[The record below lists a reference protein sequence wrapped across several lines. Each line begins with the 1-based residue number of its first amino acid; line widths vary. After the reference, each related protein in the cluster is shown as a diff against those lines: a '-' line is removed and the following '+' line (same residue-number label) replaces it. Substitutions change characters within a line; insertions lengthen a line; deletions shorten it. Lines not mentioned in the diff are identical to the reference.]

1 MAMHMDQLGRR
12 GNPWRMAVWGAA
24 ACLLLLPLVA
34 MQFTRD
40 VNWTGSDFALFG
52 TMLLVAC
59 GMYELGAWISGNT
72 AYRAGMGLAVAGG
85 FFLVW
90 VHMAVGVLGNDTN
103 RENLMFAGVLA
114 VGIIGA
120 LVARFRPA
128 GMARAAGATA
138 IAQALAC
145 IVAVLLFAADH
156 EKGPI
161 AILSA
166 ILVLA
171 WSVSAVLFRL
181 AARQETA
188 RAQ

>member
-1 MAMHMDQLGRR
+1 MTQAS
-12 GNPWRMAVWGAA
+12 GAA
-24 ACLLLLPLVA
+24 VCLLLLPLVA

-59 GMYELGAWISGNT
+59 GMYELGAWVSGNT

-90 VHMAVGVLGNDTN
+90 VHLAVGIIGNDTN

-128 GMARAAGATA
+128 GMARASAAMA
-138 IAQALAC
+138 IAQAMAC
-145 IVAVLLFAADH
+145 IAAIALFAAAH

-166 ILVLA
+166 VLVCV

-181 AARQETA
+181 SARQEAA

>member
-1 MAMHMDQLGRR
+1 
-12 GNPWRMAVWGAA
+12 MAVWGAA

-90 VHMAVGVLGNDTN
+90 VHLGVGILGNDT
-103 RENLMFAGVLA
+103 RPVLRCDDRHAVSVDIARLRVVSVDESRDHLGVLVRRDHPHDRA
-114 VGIIGA
+114 RV
-120 LVARFRPA
+120 VA
-128 GMARAAGATA
+128 G
-138 IAQALAC
+138 
-145 IVAVLLFAADH
+145 
-156 EKGPI
+156 
-161 AILSA
+161 
-166 ILVLA
+166 
-171 WSVSAVLFRL
+171 
-181 AARQETA
+181 
-188 RAQ
+188 

>member
-1 MAMHMDQLGRR
+1 
-12 GNPWRMAVWGAA
+12 
-24 ACLLLLPLVA
+24 
-34 MQFTRD
+34 
-40 VNWTGSDFALFG
+40 
-52 TMLLVAC
+52 
-59 GMYELGAWISGNT
+59 
-72 AYRAGMGLAVAGG
+72 MGLAVAGG

-90 VHMAVGVLGNDTN
+90 VHLAVGIIGNDTN

-166 ILVLA
+166 ILVLV
-171 WSVSAVLFRL
+171 WSVSAVLFRF
-181 AARQETA
+181 AARQEAA

>member
-1 MAMHMDQLGRR
+1 MAMQMERSGRR

-24 ACLLLLPLVA
+24 TCLLLLPLVA

-59 GMYELGAWISGNT
+59 GMYELGAWVSGNT

-90 VHMAVGVLGNDTN
+90 VHLAVGIIGNDTN

-128 GMARAAGATA
+128 GMARASAAMA
-138 IAQALAC
+138 IA
-145 IVAVLLFAADH
+145 LFAAAH

-166 ILVLA
+166 VLVCV

-181 AARQETA
+181 AARQEAA

>member
-1 MAMHMDQLGRR
+1 MSMHMDQFGRR
-12 GNPWRMAVWGAA
+12 GNPWRLPVWGAA

-90 VHMAVGVLGNDTN
+90 VHLAVGIIGNDTN
-103 RENLMFAGVLA
+103 RENLMFAGVVA

-120 LVARFRPA
+120 LVARFRSR
-128 GMARAAGATA
+128 GMARAAAAMA
-138 IAQALAC
+138 IAQTLAC
-145 IVAVLLFAADH
+145 LVAVFMFAADH

-166 ILVLA
+166 ILVLV
-171 WSVSAVLFRL
+171 WSVSAVLFSL
-181 AARQETA
+181 AARQEAA
-188 RAQ
+188 RPQ